1 MDWYQQ
7 KIDGLK
13 KMGKSE
19 KTIKEAYEECLD
31 QAYLYG
37 LDRMSEAGRGQVK
50 EMVNQYTGSDLLN
63 ETEALAAQKKYAGL
77 RIDFGGNE
85 QRNPVEA
92 TPEEDAFYQYYV
104 EKAKEFTQMEEE
116 LNEQLRQ
123 IRYAGKESVEA
134 NAKESTRILTQLANI
149 YTERE
154 KLSKDFEREIGIY
167 GDYLDG
173 ERKAQ
178 VQEVTDLLQ
187 K

>member
-1 MDWYQQ
+1 
-7 KIDGLK
+7 
-13 KMGKSE
+13 
-19 KTIKEAYEECLD
+19 
-31 QAYLYG
+31 
-37 LDRMSEAGRGQVK
+37 
-50 EMVNQYTGSDLLN
+50 
-63 ETEALAAQKKYAGL
+63 
-77 RIDFGGNE
+77 
-85 QRNPVEA
+85 
-92 TPEEDAFYQYYV
+92 
-104 EKAKEFTQMEEE
+104 MEEE